1 MGNLFLF
8 FGFQGFAL
16 THEHPIG
23 ITPAHAT
30 LVRDSDSRV
39 STSPSMFPLRQMF
52 GASKPPVNPAVTSA
66 KPAACV
72 PGNDTDFDED
82 ADDGLLCFAC
92 SRTVNS
98 LLVNVSPAQ

>member
-30 LVRDSDSRV
+30 LVRDSHCRRDSRV

-52 GASKPPVNPAVTSA
+52 GAI
-66 KPAACV
+66 
-72 PGNDTDFDED
+72 
-82 ADDGLLCFAC
+82 
-92 SRTVNS
+92 
-98 LLVNVSPAQ
+98 